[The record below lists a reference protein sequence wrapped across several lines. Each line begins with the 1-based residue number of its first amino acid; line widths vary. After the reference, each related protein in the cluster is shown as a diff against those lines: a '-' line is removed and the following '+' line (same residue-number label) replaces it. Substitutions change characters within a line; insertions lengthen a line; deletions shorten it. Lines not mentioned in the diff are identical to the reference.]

1 MSGTNRKKLSLV
13 ILYIFL
19 GSLAHGGAAKG
30 LTAIRSGPLTVFVSD
45 NAEITGIE
53 VSDRRLTRSV
63 RGSTVLAGCTVQ
75 GPVIRRELPGG
86 GVEFRRELVQDA
98 TQHKVQLIE
107 RFRPTPTSVRWELEL
122 SPGNDPWTTPIG
134 THLRYPVSPGV
145 KFWTTWSD
153 PDQQVKGWRDPLV
166 AMPVRDLKLW
176 YGAPPVRYEEPLIGF
191 VPRRGDLFSV
201 PLATFMEPE
210 KDAGFSVV
218 LSPRDTLLDMSLETT
233 AGGDVTFSRL
243 FHRLSA
249 GKAVQF
255 SLDLIAHEADWRGPM
270 RWETRAYPEYFNA
283 TNALADEIAGTGA
296 YSLYEKDLDADKM
309 RRMAFR
315 TNWKA
320 SYDFPYPGMF
330 LPPVD
335 DTRVWNRFSDDPRA
349 ADPDTEQAPNGR
361 TSIPQMADYSRRMRA
376 QGFYVLNYFN
386 VSEFGALIRYPA
398 PPRRYPRDEDLWRD
412 ANDFLYNRLNDAILR
427 VSSGISPEVL
437 AKFDGGKTKPGGPY
451 YTWGDGI
458 VLDCGEPAYA
468 DFLVNQARRHVEKLP
483 ESSGICI
490 DRMDWIRF
498 YNEERDDGVSWFSG
512 RPTRSL
518 IISWNKLFARLT
530 PIMHGAGKVV
540 YCNDHVRRI
549 DVLLHADGIFDEFDN
564 IGPALNLNAFLT
576 VRRPAIG
583 WTSSEDDL
591 KPDPD
596 AYFQRNLYLGVY
608 PMAPYP
614 ENDHSVRPGEWVE
627 RQYMDYGPMLDLM
640 RGKKWV
646 LAPHA
651 VEVSGG
657 AKANLFQVPGG
668 YVVPVT
674 FGGDNREVVVKIRGV
689 SARITA
695 AEAFY
700 PGSPQGAPLR
710 IAQAENQLSLTLPL
724 QRGCAMVRLQS
735 AANTTKPQ

>member
-1 MSGTNRKKLSLV
+1 
-13 ILYIFL
+13 
-19 GSLAHGGAAKG
+19 
-30 LTAIRSGPLTVFVSD
+30 
-45 NAEITGIE
+45 
-53 VSDRRLTRSV
+53 
-63 RGSTVLAGCTVQ
+63 
-75 GPVIRRELPGG
+75 
-86 GVEFRRELVQDA
+86 
-98 TQHKVQLIE
+98 
-107 RFRPTPTSVRWELEL
+107 
-122 SPGNDPWTTPIG
+122 
-134 THLRYPVSPGV
+134 
-145 KFWTTWSD
+145 
-153 PDQQVKGWRDPLV
+153 
-166 AMPVRDLKLW
+166 MPVRDLKLW
-176 YGAPPVRYEEPLIGF
+176 YGAPPFRYEEPLIGF
-191 VPRRGDLFSV
+191 VPFRGDLFSV
-201 PLATFMEPE
+201 PVATFMEPE
-210 KDAGFSVV
+210 KDTGFSVV
-218 LSPRDTLLDMSLETT
+218 LSPRDTLLDMSMETT
-233 AGGDVTFSRL
+233 AAGDLTFSRL

-249 GKAVQF
+249 AEPVRF
-255 SLDLIAHEADWRGPM
+255 SLDLIAHEADWRGAM
-270 RWETRAYPEYFNA
+270 RWETSEYPDYFNA
-283 TNALADEIAGTGA
+283 TTPLADEISGTGA

-315 TNWKA
+315 VNWKA

-349 ADPDTEQAPNGR
+349 ADPDAPEAPNGR
-361 TSIPQMADYSRRMRA
+361 TSIPNMADYSRRMRA

-412 ANDFLYNRLNDAILR
+412 ANDFVYTRLNDAILR
-427 VSSGISPEVL
+427 VPSGMSPETL

-458 VLDCGEPAYA
+458 VLDCGEPVYA

-498 YNEERDDGVSWFSG
+498 YNEDRDDGVSWFAG
-512 RPTRSL
+512 RASRSL
-518 IISWNKLFARLT
+518 VISWNKLFARLT
-530 PIMHGAGKVV
+530 PIMHDAGKVV

-564 IGPALNLNAFLT
+564 VGPALDLNAFLAM
-576 VRRPAIG
+576 RRPIIG

-596 AYFQRNLYLGVY
+596 AYFQRNLHLGAY
-608 PMAPYP
+608 MMAPYP
-614 ENDHSVRPGEWVE
+614 GNDHSVRPGEWVE
-627 RQYMDYGPMLDLM
+627 KQYLDYGPLLDLM

-651 VEVSGG
+651 VEVAGG

-674 FGGDNREVVVKIRGV
+674 FGGDKQEAVVTIRGV
-689 SARITA
+689 NARIAA
-695 AEAFY
+695 AEVFH
-700 PGSPQGAPLR
+700 PGSAQGSPLHF
-710 IAQAENQLSLTLPL
+710 ASTENQISLTVPL
-724 QRGCAMVRLQS
+724 LRGCAMVRLRT
-735 AANTTKPQ
+735 AGATAKP